1 MLIKEGLISPCV
13 SARMAELQPVRTG
26 THSKPVAHGTTVAMA
41 AGQAAALP
49 GRDGGR
55 GGHTLPC
62 RVHSRAW
69 QLCLMALILH
79 TIKMTVLIV
88 LYHFF

>member
-1 MLIKEGLISPCV
+1 
-13 SARMAELQPVRTG
+13 
-26 THSKPVAHGTTVAMA
+26 MA
-41 AGQAAALP
+41 AGYAAALP

-79 TIKMTVLIV
+79 TVKMTVLIV
-88 LYHFF
+88 LYHFFKTSYFSADVVWVTL